1 MRGAGSGTRRCK
13 RPRRDSSRE
22 TGGAAASGTGCAA
35 RVADATAR
43 ATARATAG
51 ATAGATLV
59 VGHERAEMPQQ
70 PLNRQFGCWIPPVVA
85 LARFYGVGQHAAA
98 APVTVESVLALWGS
112 DDEEADA
119 VEVFELVAGEVM
131 ESLSVWSDDADFF
144 KDTTHAT
151 SSTGASASSSTSINE
166 SDASEDALN
175 SYKWMGPTSE
185 EDFGTFK
192 VSIRWFEDLRN
203 TIDGGNPVLLLVQ
216 RLEPGKDRSQ
226 THFLL
231 CLGYEEKA
239 GRRGR
244 RAFTLYVKDPM
255 EGDVML
261 AAPLWEEHDVELM
274 TRQASGRPLDRYSI
288 LMSTHLD
295 FPRPALSQMPA
306 PQSY

>member
-1 MRGAGSGTRRCK
+1 
-13 RPRRDSSRE
+13 
-22 TGGAAASGTGCAA
+22 
-35 RVADATAR
+35 
-43 ATARATAG
+43 
-51 ATAGATLV
+51 
-59 VGHERAEMPQQ
+59 
-70 PLNRQFGCWIPPVVA
+70 
-85 LARFYGVGQHAAA
+85 
-98 APVTVESVLALWGS
+98 
-112 DDEEADA
+112 
-119 VEVFELVAGEVM
+119 
-131 ESLSVWSDDADFF
+131 
-144 KDTTHAT
+144 
-151 SSTGASASSSTSINE
+151 
-166 SDASEDALN
+166 
-175 SYKWMGPTSE
+175 MGPTSE